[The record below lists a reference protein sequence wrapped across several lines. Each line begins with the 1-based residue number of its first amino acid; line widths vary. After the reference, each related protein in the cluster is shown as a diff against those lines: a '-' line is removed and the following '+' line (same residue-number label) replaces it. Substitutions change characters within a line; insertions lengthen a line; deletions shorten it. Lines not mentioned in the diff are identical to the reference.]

1 MKQIIR
7 LTESDLHRLVKESVK
22 RIIKEWDSPLD
33 KVRNNKPKPVGQ
45 IRNFDPNKSYTKLNG
60 MYVDNQ
66 RVMKIAKKKLLSI
79 ISKPFEVTI
88 NNADE
93 NDYAYFYAETPDGW
107 WFESD
112 DIPVDLVID
121 SYSYYSPA
129 TRWDPEEWGDTE
141 GSVESIDEPG
151 YIRFGVPN
159 SKYNEWQKIQ
169 LDNEIRDLFVKNA
182 EPDED
187 SVGEALSDKEA
198 YQRDMEAGRR
208 DEYYDMLRD
217 ER

>member
-7 LTESDLHRLVKESVK
+7 LTEGDLHRIVKESVN
-22 RIIKEWDSPLD
+22 RIIREWDSPLD
-33 KVRNNKPKPVGQ
+33 NVRNNKSKPVGQ
-45 IRNFDPNKSYTKLNG
+45 IRNFDPNRSYTRLNG

-66 RVMKIAKKKLLSI
+66 KVMEIAKKKLLSI
-79 ISKPFEVTI
+79 ISKPFEVRI
-88 NNADE
+88 SNFDE
-93 NDYAYFYAETPDGW
+93 NDYAYFYGETPDGW
-107 WFESD
+107 WFEAD

-129 TRWDPEEWGDTE
+129 TRWDPEEWGGTE
-141 GSVESIDEPG
+141 GGVESIDEPG
-151 YIRFGVPN
+151 YIIFCPPGGTY
-159 SKYNEWQKIQ
+159 KDWQKIQ
-169 LDNEIRDLFVKNA
+169 FDNQIRDLFVKNA
-182 EPDED
+182 EPNED

-208 DEYYDMLRD
+208 DEYNDMLRD

>member
-7 LTESDLHRLVKESVK
+7 LTESDLHKLIKESVK

-45 IRNFDPNKSYTKLNG
+45 IRNFDPNRSYTRLNG

-66 RVMKIAKKKLLSI
+66 KVMEIAKKKLLSI
-79 ISKPFEVTI
+79 ISKPFEVRI
-88 NNADE
+88 SNCDE
-93 NDYAYFYAETPDGW
+93 NDYAYFYGETPDGW
-107 WFESD
+107 EFEAD

-129 TRWDPEEWGDTE
+129 THWDPEEWGDTE
-141 GSVESIDEPG
+141 GGVESIDEPG
-151 YIRFGVPN
+151 DIIFCPPGGTHE
-159 SKYNEWQKIQ
+159 EWQQIQ
-169 LDNEIRDLFVKNA
+169 FDNQIRDLFVKNA
-182 EPDED
+182 EPNED
-187 SVGEALSDKEA
+187 SVSQALSDKEA
-198 YQRDMEAGRR
+198 YERDMETGRR
-208 DEYYDMLRD
+208 DDYYDMLRD